1 MTAAKVSETEFVA
14 LWYKHGGAKALA
26 AAIGTGEREVH
37 RRRKRIED
45 RLGIELEQRTRPEI
59 EPQARRMSALR
70 REIAVQDGVVLI
82 GSDAHYTPG
91 PATTAHRA
99 FVKLAAQLKP
109 AAVILAG
116 DVLDL
121 ASMSKHDASSWER
134 PFSVKEEIE
143 SATDRMAEIF
153 KAVPRAQRFLLW
165 GNHDGGRFERFLVN
179 NAPMMAG
186 MPGMTFAEHFPEW
199 SYHGS
204 LMINGDTMVKHFWHT
219 GVHGAYN
226 NVIKSGVNM
235 VTGHTHKLLTR
246 PYTDYK
252 GTRYGIE
259 CGCLADVDD
268 AQFDYGMDSP
278 KDHRSGFVV
287 LTFKGGRLLPPES
300 CEVVPG
306 LGAVFRGAVLQAA

>member
-1 MTAAKVSETEFVA
+1 MSAPKVSETEFVA
-14 LWYKHGGAKALA
+14 LWYKHGGAKPLSD
-26 AAIGTGEREVH
+26 AIGVNEREIH

-45 RLGIELEQRTRPEI
+45 RLGIELEQRTRPELG
-59 EPQARRMSALR
+59 PQTRRMSSLR
-70 REIAVQDGVVLI
+70 REVSIDDGVVLV

-91 PATTAHRA
+91 QATSAHRA

-121 ASMSKHDASSWER
+121 ASMSKHEASSWER
-134 PFSVKEEIE
+134 QFTVKEEVE
-143 SATDRMAEIF
+143 SATDRMGEIF
-153 KAVPRAQRFLLW
+153 KAAPRAQRFLLW

-179 NAPMMAG
+179 NAPMMRG

-219 GVHGAYN
+219 GIHGAYN

-246 PYTDYK
+246 PYTDYR

-259 CGCLADVDD
+259 CGCLADPDD
-268 AQFDYGMDSP
+268 EQFDYGMDSP

-287 LTFKGGRLLPPES
+287 LTFKAGRLLPPEA

-306 LGAVFRGAVLQAA
+306 LGAVFRGAVVEAA

>member
-1 MTAAKVSETEFVA
+1 MS
-14 LWYKHGGAKALA
+14 
-26 AAIGTGEREVH
+26 AAIGIGEREVH

-45 RLGIELEQRTRPEI
+45 RLGIELEQRTRPEL
-59 EPQARRMSALR
+59 EAQTRRMSKLR
-70 REIAVQDGVVLI
+70 REISIQDGVVLV

-91 PATTAHRA
+91 HATVAHRA

-109 AAVILAG
+109 VAVILAG

-134 PFSVKEEIE
+134 QFSVKEEIE
-143 SATDRMAEIF
+143 SATDRMGEIF
-153 KAVPRAQRFLLW
+153 KAAPRAQRFLLW

-179 NAPMMAG
+179 NAPMMRG

-235 VTGHTHKLLTR
+235 ITGHTHKLLTR
-246 PYTDYK
+246 PYTDYR

-259 CGCLADVDD
+259 CGCLADPDD
-268 AQFDYGMDSP
+268 EQFDYGMDSP

-287 LTFKGGRLLPPES
+287 LTFKAGRLLPPES
-300 CEVVPG
+300 CEVVAG
-306 LGAVFRGAVLQAA
+306 VGAVFRGAVVEPA